1 MPKDRSSPHPPES
14 DGDDRIELG
23 NSSLA
28 PGPGGKI
35 DAASVHAA
43 IQQALHAA
51 DVSIS
56 ASDGDD
62 AETEGEELVSG
73 GLAPDLERAIRTV
86 RFILSK
92 DLKKRLDRY
101 LCDRIDFLSRN
112 QIQKLID
119 DGGVRV
125 NDRQPKSSTEL
136 RKGDR
141 VEVVVP
147 LPPSKNILPEDIPLD
162 VLYEDEHI
170 IVLNKQPDILVH
182 PARSHIK
189 GTMLSA
195 LAYHFRHRSPLGGDL
210 STVGNEFA
218 RPGVVHRLDR
228 HTSGCIVFAKSD
240 EAHWKLGHSF
250 EYRRV
255 EKRYLA
261 VVHGIVEPAQDAIE
275 FPIGPHPSREKGYRE
290 KQVVRHDELGKPAL
304 TLYRVRE
311 WYGPAHPTT
320 PESTVPESRP
330 GWTPVK
336 PPTPTTPGM
345 SRLPVTENGLYSLV
359 ELDLKTGRTHQIRV
373 HLAELG
379 YPIVGD
385 DMYGGKPYA
394 DASGRTIIEHPAL
407 HAALLAF
414 DHPITE
420 QRLEFTAPLRSQVA
434 SLVADLRVKH
444 GQGGVT
450 RPEVPG
456 TRVDLAMALS
466 RLNLAPET
474 SAT

>member
-1 MPKDRSSPHPPES
+1 MLKDRSSSRAPEP

-23 NSSLA
+23 AGQLT

-35 DAASVHAA
+35 DAESVHAA

-51 DVSIS
+51 HPV
-56 ASDGDD
+56 ASGDAVEDGDD
-62 AETEGEELVSG
+62 ESASVLSPES
-73 GLAPDLERAIRTV
+73 ERAIRTV
-86 RFILSK
+86 RFVLSK

-101 LCDRIDFLSRN
+101 LCDRIEFLSRN

-125 NDRQPKSSTEL
+125 NDRQPKASTEL
-136 RKGDR
+136 RSGDR
-141 VEVVVP
+141 VDVVVP
-147 LPPSKNILPEDIPLD
+147 LPPSKNIQPEDIPLD
-162 VLYEDEHI
+162 VLFEDEHI
-170 IVLNKQPDILVH
+170 IVLNKQPDIIVH

-195 LAYHFRHRSPLGGDL
+195 LAYHFRHRSNIGGDL

-261 VVHGIVEPAQDAIE
+261 VVHGIIEPAQDAIDM
-275 FPIGPHPSREKGYRE
+275 PIGPHPSREKGYRE
-290 KQVVRHDELGKPAL
+290 KQVVRHDELGKHAL

-311 WYGPAHPTT
+311 WYAPAAPV
-320 PESTVPESRP
+320 PPPSTIPQTST
-330 GWTPVK
+330 GWTRIPA
-336 PPTPTTPGM
+336 PQPSTPGM
-345 SRLPVTENGLYSLV
+345 SRAPVTENGLYSLV

-373 HLAELG
+373 HLSELG
-379 YPIVGD
+379 FPIVGD
-385 DMYGGKPYA
+385 DMYGGKPYSNRA
-394 DASGRTIIEHPAL
+394 GQTIIEHPAL

-420 QRLEFTAPLRSQVA
+420 KRMEFVAPLRSQIA
-434 SLVADLRVKH
+434 ALVADLRH
-444 GQGGVT
+444 IGVT
-450 RPEVPG
+450 RPQTDG
-456 TRVDLAMALS
+456 TRVDLATALS
-466 RLNLAPET
+466 RLNT
-474 SAT
+474 